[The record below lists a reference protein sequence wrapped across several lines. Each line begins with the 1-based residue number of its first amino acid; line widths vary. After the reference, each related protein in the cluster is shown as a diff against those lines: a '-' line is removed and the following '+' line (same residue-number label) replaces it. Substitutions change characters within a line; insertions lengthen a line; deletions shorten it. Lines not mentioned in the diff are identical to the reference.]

1 MAVGYITDQILNISR
16 GLIKDA
22 EPRNIFGYNSAIG
35 TEYIAAWELNTS
47 YVYPNAALKMSANST
62 SASDTS
68 VTIRVV
74 GLDQNYDV
82 ISENLTLNGTS
93 DVVTT
98 NEYFRINDVIT
109 IANNAIGNISLTN
122 NSTTYARVAANTGKN
137 QASIFTVPRGH
148 EFYLYRIDC
157 FCATATLN
165 NRILFFRNYTRS
177 PSDVVL
183 QVAQTT
189 FSETMNIQRRIPF
202 RYTEKTDIQ
211 LQVRGSAG
219 SQEVGVFAE
228 GVLLKVPRV
237 APLSNN

>member
-1 MAVGYITDQILNISR
+1 MAVGYITDQELNISR

-22 EPRNIFGYNSAIG
+22 EPRNIFGYNSAVG
-35 TEYIAAWELNTS
+35 TDYIAAWELNTS
-47 YVYPNAALKMSANST
+47 YVYPNTALKMTANSS
-62 SASDTS
+62 SASDTA
-68 VTIRVV
+68 VTVRVI

-82 ISENLTLNGTS
+82 IAENVVINGTS
-93 DVVTT
+93 PVNTV
-98 NEYFRINDVIT
+98 NNFFRINDVIT
-109 IANNAIGNISLTN
+109 IVGNAIGSISLAN
-122 NSTTYARVAANTGKN
+122 NNTTYARIAANTGKN

-148 EFYLYRIDC
+148 EFYLYRIDA

-165 NRILFFRNYTRS
+165 NRFLFFRNYTQS
-177 PSDVVL
+177 PSGVVL

-189 FSETMNIQRRIPF
+189 FLETMNIQRRLPF

-211 LQVRGSAG
+211 LQVKGSAG

-237 APLSNN
+237 APFSA

>member
-1 MAVGYITDQILNISR
+1 MAVGYITDQVLNISR

-22 EPRNIFGYNSAIG
+22 EPRNVFGYNSAVG
-35 TEYIAAWELNTS
+35 TNYIPAWELNTE
-47 YVYPNAALKMSANST
+47 YVYPNTAVKMSANS
-62 SASDTS
+62 SSSSDTS
-68 VTIRVV
+68 VTIRVI

-82 ISENLTLNGTS
+82 ISENIVINGTS
-93 DVVTT
+93 PVSTV
-98 NEYFRINDVIT
+98 NNFFRINDVIT
-109 IANNAIGNISLTN
+109 IAGNAIGDISLSN

-165 NRILFFRNYTRS
+165 NRILFFRNFTRS
-177 PSDVVL
+177 PSGVIL

-189 FSETMNIQRRIPF
+189 FLETMNIQRRIPF

-228 GVLLKVPRV
+228 GVLVKTPRV
-237 APLSNN
+237 SPLSI